1 MNLNVYYEDLKSLA
15 REVRADNGL
24 TSPRVLRRDLR
35 RIYKKLG
42 IGIDL
47 WPYKLR
53 NLRGAFLNDEF
64 GPTVMLAKGLPPD
77 PMVFT
82 MAHELKHF
90 LRDRDLHL
98 SYCDQ
103 SNENKP
109 IERGAEIF
117 ASEFLFP
124 DADFI
129 QHLADLGVQR
139 GRCGPRDLVRLKC
152 ETKTTLSYAALAIKG
167 ERLLFAQ
174 IGTLTGFKGWKKLE
188 EELYGVPFYKK
199 RPAQGTR
206 KQMKT
211 KVPKLSG
218 RFARAQMGK
227 RERLT

>member
-1 MNLNVYYEDLKSLA
+1 MNVNVYYEDLKRLA
-15 REVRADNGL
+15 REVRAQNGL
-24 TSPRVLRRDLR
+24 TSPKVLRRDLR
-35 RIYKKLG
+35 RIYAKYG

-53 NLRGAFLNDEF
+53 NLRGAFLNDDL

-90 LRDRDLHL
+90 LRDRDLKL

-103 SNENKP
+103 SNENKL

-124 DADFI
+124 DADLI
-129 QHLADLGVQR
+129 RCLEERGVSR
-139 GRCGPRDLVRLKC
+139 GQCSASDLVRLKC
-152 ETKTTLSYAALAIKG
+152 ETKTTLSYAGLAIKI
-167 ERLLFAQ
+167 ERLQFATN
-174 IGTLTGFKGWKKLE
+174 GSLTGFKGWKKLE

-199 RPAQGTR
+199 RGRQTMSKRVRTKAT
-206 KQMKT
+206 KT
-211 KVPKLSG
+211 VRRVVRP
-218 RFARAQMGK
+218 
-227 RERLT
+227 

>member
-1 MNLNVYYEDLKSLA
+1 MSVNLYYEDLKRLA
-15 REVRADNGL
+15 REVRAQNGL
-24 TSPRVLRRDLR
+24 TSAKVLRRDLR
-35 RIYKKLG
+35 RIYAKYG

-53 NLRGAFLNDEF
+53 NLRGAFFNDGL

-90 LRDRDLHL
+90 LKDRDLQL

-103 SNENKP
+103 SNENKL

-124 DADFI
+124 DAD
-129 QHLADLGVQR
+129 LVSCLEARGVVR
-139 GRCGPRDLVRLKC
+139 GQCTASDLVRLKC
-152 ETKTTLSYAALAIKG
+152 ETKTTLSYAGLAIKT
-167 ERLLFAQ
+167 ERLQFAAN
-174 IGTLTGFKGWKKLE
+174 GSLTGFKGWKKLE

-199 RPAQGTR
+199 RARQTTSR
-206 KQMKT
+206 RVRTKATKT
-211 KVPKLSG
+211 LRRVVRP
-218 RFARAQMGK
+218 
-227 RERLT
+227 